1 MDKVYLVR
9 WEERDWEG
17 DSGIVDI
24 CATEEIALATKKNWE
39 KECPNDDVW
48 IEPWEIETEMPK
60 ILKDISKVHILTRF
74 KLNRSD
80 AEYTVMYGPDDE
92 KFIVNLEEGY
102 IYTIE
107 EIRSGECGFTFYKK
121 DDDPSFLGVEVFEEN
136 E

>member
-1 MDKVYLVR
+1 MDKVFLVW

-39 KECPNDDVW
+39 KECPNDNVW

-107 EIRSGECGFTFYKK
+107 GNSTDDGCRAKKYQINSKVIYGF
-121 DDDPSFLGVEVFEEN
+121 GVPAY
-136 E
+136 